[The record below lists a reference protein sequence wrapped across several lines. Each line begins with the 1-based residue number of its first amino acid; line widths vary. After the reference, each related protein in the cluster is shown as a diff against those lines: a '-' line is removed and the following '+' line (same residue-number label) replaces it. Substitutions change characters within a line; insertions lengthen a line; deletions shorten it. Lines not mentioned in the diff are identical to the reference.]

1 MATDL
6 KFDKFTQEAYEYINE
21 LASQLGHPEEKERS
35 LTVWRSVM
43 HTLRDRIHFG
53 EALQLSA
60 PLPTIF
66 KGIYVE
72 DWKFNEKPPLDYETV
87 EEMKAEVKKVQKRY
101 GEQDFAWSKSTE
113 DIIATTIRSLKRFMN
128 NGQLDHLKDQMP
140 KDVKQLF

>member
-21 LASQLGHPEEKERS
+21 LATELGHPDEKERS
-35 LTVWRSVM
+35 LTIWRAVM

-53 EALQLSA
+53 ESFQLFA

-72 DWKFNEKPPLDYETV
+72 DWKYNEKPPLDYDTI
-87 EEMKAEVKKVQKRY
+87 EEMNAEVEKVQKRY
-101 GEQDFAWSKSTE
+101 GEEDFNWSKSTE
-113 DIIATTIRSLKRFMN
+113 DIISTTIRSLKRFVN
-128 NGQLDHLKDQMP
+128 DSQLQHLKDQMP